1 MIDLDYT
8 ADISNIMQ
16 VPSRLSLVLPDF
28 SSADNVS
35 GMGTGSQVL
44 ISGSNKSDHLYNPY
58 DLPVARPSLEPP
70 PESLVLGQVEYPD
83 IDRFSRPLCSPIG
96 GNKENSNLSLFQFP
110 MIILYYFISSLYSP
124 PDDDRTLIEQAPLNV
139 SAEDCEASPAVNL
152 EGQLEELVVRVAALE
167 NALARQNR
175 RELFFLI
182 LLGTY
187 FLLKLGRSL
196 L

>member
-8 ADISNIMQ
+8 ADISNRMQ

-35 GMGTGSQVL
+35 GMGTGSRVR

-83 IDRFSRPLCSPIG
+83 IDRFTRPLCSSIG
-96 GNKENSNLSLFQFP
+96 GNKENSNLSLFH
-110 MIILYYFISSLYSP
+110 SLYSP